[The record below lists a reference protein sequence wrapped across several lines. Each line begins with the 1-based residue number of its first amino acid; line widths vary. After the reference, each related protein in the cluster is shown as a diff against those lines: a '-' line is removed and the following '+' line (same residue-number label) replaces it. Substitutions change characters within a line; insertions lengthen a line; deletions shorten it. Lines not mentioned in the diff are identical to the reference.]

1 MAWLDLNRRPKINTA
16 IQHIVNTISSIIF
29 FLYINSNFAIAIA
42 IDFAIAIYL
51 NEATT

>member
-1 MAWLDLNRRPKINTA
+1 MPRLDLNRRPKINTA

-29 FLYINSNFAIAIA
+29 FLYNSNFAIAIA